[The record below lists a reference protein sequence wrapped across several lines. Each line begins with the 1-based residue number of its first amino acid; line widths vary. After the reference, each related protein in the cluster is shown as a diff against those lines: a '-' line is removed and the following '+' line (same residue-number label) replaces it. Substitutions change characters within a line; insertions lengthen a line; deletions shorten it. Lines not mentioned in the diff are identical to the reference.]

1 MLPPNFDELPPV
13 EGMPAGC
20 AWGVFDKDGKKDVYG
35 TLNLITP
42 EVIKRAAEE
51 VRQGISISLN
61 WPIGSIKIPGFFR
74 KSLCHNVFE
83 MKDMQS
89 GDHYG
94 FDDEVEFNTQASSQW
109 DSLSMFQDVIVFWK
123 ELLTSQPA
131 HFMHLPTQLTYNG
144 TKPTIETLQV
154 PDPAN
159 QLPTLDHWHQRG
171 CVTSR
176 GVLIDFKSYA
186 ESHGLHYDQFSS
198 FRIGSEDLEK
208 VAAWEGLTFRPGDI
222 LLIRFG
228 VTEALGQMSGAQQ
241 GAAMGAGRM
250 CGLEGSKDM
259 ARWLWDQHFAAV
271 VSDNMAVE
279 AMPPIIDGVEQP
291 FHELVLHQWCLSLLG
306 MPLGELWDLKA
317 LGEAC
322 WASKQYSFL
331 LTSSP
336 LNYPGAVGSPPNA
349 LAIL

>member
-1 MLPPNFDELPPV
+1 MLPPKFDDLFPV

-35 TLNLITP
+35 TLNLIVP
-42 EVIKRAAEE
+42 ETIKGAAEE
-51 VRQGISISLN
+51 VRQGLSISLN

-74 KSLCHNVFE
+74 KSLCHKVFKLE
-83 MKDMQS
+83 DPFS

-109 DSLSMFQDVIVFWK
+109 DSL
-123 ELLTSQPA
+123 T

-144 TKPTIETLQV
+144 TKPSIETLKA

-171 CVTSR
+171 CVTGR

-186 ESHGLHYDQFSS
+186 ESHELHYDQFSG
-198 FRIGSEDLEK
+198 FRIGTKDLEM
-208 VAAWEGLTFRPGDI
+208 VAAWQGLTFRPGDI

-228 VTEALGQMSGAQQ
+228 VTEALGQMSGAEQ
-241 GAAMGAGRM
+241 GAAMSTGQM

-279 AMPPIIDGVEQP
+279 AMPPIVDGVEQP
-291 FHELVLHQWCLSLLG
+291 FHELVLHQWCLGLLG

-322 WASKQYSFL
+322 RASKQYSFL